1 MTDQTNGQR
10 LEQFIAAFEEGNVER
25 QRSLIHPDVIFH
37 SPESLPYG
45 GQWHGPEG
53 WQAMKKAISV
63 VWSELDLK
71 IRHVVGAQDADC
83 FVIIADLSARSR
95 HTNQVYESEVMEKWM
110 WRDGLLALVQP
121 YYWDT
126 ARVKQ
131 VIGAT

>member
-1 MTDQTNGQR
+1 MTDHTNGQR
-10 LEQFIAAFEEGNVER
+10 LAQFIAAFEQGNVER
-25 QRSLIHPDVIFH
+25 QRSLIHPDAIFH

-45 GQWHGPEG
+45 GQWHGTAG
-53 WQAMKKAISV
+53 WQAMKKAISA

-71 IRHVVGAQDADC
+71 IRHVVGAQDAEC
-83 FVIIADLSARSR
+83 FVVIADLIARSR
-95 HTNQVYESEVMEKWM
+95 HTNLVYESEVMEKWI

-131 VIGAT
+131 VIDAT